1 MKFGAIVTGQGRL
14 VFDRR
19 PEWESALASF
29 AGKVD
34 RQGKPLRVTLSIER
48 ERKDRSLKQNK
59 AYWKLVEP
67 YCREYLSSGRLIP
80 LTREQCHALLKKVF
94 LVPFLTPEELERF
107 GCAPVAAQ
115 LPGGVEEQPEVS
127 STLLSTVQWEQWLA
141 RIRDHAAHVWRLR
154 IPEPNESEEV
164 AV

>member
-19 PEWESALASF
+19 PEWEAALASF

-34 RQGKPLRVTLSIER
+34 RQGKPLRVTLSLER
-48 ERKDRSLKQNK
+48 E
-59 AYWKLVEP
+59 
-67 YCREYLSSGRLIP
+67 
-80 LTREQCHALLKKVF
+80 T
-94 LVPFLTPEELERF
+94 
-107 GCAPVAAQ
+107 PVAAQ
-115 LPGGVEEQPEVS
+115 LPGGVEVQPEVS
-127 STLLSTVQWEQWLA
+127 STALSTVQWEEWSA

-154 IPEPNESEEV
+154 IPEPNEPEEV

>member
-19 PEWESALASF
+19 PEWEAALASF

-34 RQGKPLRVTLSIER
+34 RQGKPLRVTLSLER
-48 ERKDRSLKQNK
+48 ERKDRTLKQNR
-59 AYWKLVEP
+59 YFWGVIEP
-67 YCREYLSSGRLIP
+67 YCREYMSSGRALP
-80 LTREQCHALLKKVF
+80 LSREQCFTILKSVF

-107 GCAPVAAQ
+107 GCTPVAAQ
-115 LPGGVEEQPEVS
+115 LPGGVEVQPEVS
-127 STLLSTVQWEQWLA
+127 STALSTVQWEEWSA

-154 IPEPNESEEV
+154 IPEPNEPEEV